1 MTAEATSAGD
11 EALTPSSGLIQ
22 AVEKLVGRALSKDEA
37 IYWQRI
43 QDTYGISDDDP
54 LVMVVVLLAVHQHL
68 FNDLP
73 AKISEATERAITI
86 HRTTLEDQATIVA
99 KGMLEK
105 LTPMFVKAVNEAG
118 KGRALGTMP
127 SLSSKMIFAVTA
139 CSFAAAVAGT
149 FVTHFFIR

>member
-1 MTAEATSAGD
+1 MTAEATPVVDDG
-11 EALTPSSGLIQ
+11 LNPSSGLIT
-22 AVEKLVGRALSKDEA
+22 AVEKLIGRSASKDEA

-43 QDTYGISDDDP
+43 QDTYGVSDDDP

-73 AKISEATERAITI
+73 AKINDATDRALTI

-99 KGMLEK
+99 KGLLEK

-118 KGRALGTMP
+118 RPTIQAPVNSTGRM
-127 SLSSKMIFAVTA
+127 AVMTA
-139 CSFAAAVAGT
+139 CAFAAAMLGSIAAHLI
-149 FVTHFFIR
+149 FR

>member
-1 MTAEATSAGD
+1 MTTEAQAVPD
-11 EALTPSSGLIQ
+11 EGLGPSSGLIV

-43 QDTYGISDDDP
+43 QDTYGIADDDP

-68 FNDLP
+68 FNGLP
-73 AKISEATERAITI
+73 AQIGEATERAITI

-99 KGMLEK
+99 KGLLEK

-118 KGRALGTMP
+118 RSPAQRTFISKGTIAALSATT
-127 SLSSKMIFAVTA
+127 FV
-139 CSFAAAVAGT
+139 AAVLGSSI
-149 FVTHFFIR
+149 VHFFSR